1 MSYNKLALYCKTFRR
16 DITRFEK
23 LFDSIKEHNKDNIPL
38 YVSAPSS
45 DEKLLQQAV
54 GTEGY
59 TFIADEDIFE
69 STVLRD
75 GWETQMLVK
84 LNAFDKVPAL
94 NMLILDSDCFFIR
107 DFYESD
113 FIAYDNIP
121 YTIIHENIQV
131 AEYETFLKGNEYSKT
146 GYAKAVKAYRD
157 LFGGK
162 SNRLYDYGPNPH
174 LWNRKVLGHFKSKY
188 LDHYGLTMEQFCDSM
203 RRQYNIHFRETLT
216 YGEYLLAT
224 KVIDIVPC
232 GPLFKCYHWKEM
244 YDFELKNDMVHMDK
258 IKQNY
263 LGVVLQ
269 SNWL

>member
-1 MSYNKLALYCKTFRR
+1 MKYNLALYCKTYKN
-16 DITRFEK
+16 DIHRLAK
-23 LFDSIKEHNKDNIPL
+23 LIGSLEDHNKDNIP
-38 YVSAPSS
+38 VFISCPRS
-45 DEKLLQQAV
+45 DMGFLEKELLDFEA
-54 GTEGY
+54 TL
-59 TFIADEDIFE
+59 IADEDIFKP
-69 STVLRD
+69 TVELA
-75 GWETQMLVK
+75 GWENQMLVK
-84 LNAFDKVPAL
+84 LNAFNRIPAE
-94 NMLILDSDCFFIR
+94 NMLILDSDVFFID

-113 FIAYDNIP
+113 FIAYDDVP

-131 AEYETFLKGNEYSKT
+131 AEYETFLKNGDYKKT

-162 SNRLYDYGPNPH
+162 SNRIYDYGPNPH
-174 LWNRKVLGHFKSKY
+174 LWNRKVLEHFKENYLQKY
-188 LDHYGLTMEQFCDSM
+188 GMTMEQFCLAM
-203 RRQYNIHFRETLT
+203 KQQYDIHFRETLT

-244 YDFELKNDMVHMDK
+244 YDFELKNGMVEMDK